1 MGYYSRLYNK
11 PSILIP
17 FWMNDGRINKTWRHT
32 QVGTRDTIIE
42 ISWFWCR
49 LVLVYPFHLN
59 ILIISLEKGINRV
72 VPPPMVNHHIQIKC
86 KIKWKRGQDDPCGR
100 VVMWDT
106 RGFEKIYDDNHQA
119 LLLRYILEGRL
130 QRENLQQALLLSD
143 EICKKR

>member
-1 MGYYSRLYNK
+1 MMADLEWHDFDQKRHFK
-11 PSILIP
+11 KSIVHPTL
-17 FWMNDGRINKTWRHT
+17 
-32 QVGTRDTIIE
+32 
-42 ISWFWCR
+42 
-49 LVLVYPFHLN
+49 
-59 ILIISLEKGINRV
+59 
-72 VPPPMVNHHIQIKC
+72 
-86 KIKWKRGQDDPCGR
+86 KWKRGQDDPCGR

>member
-1 MGYYSRLYNK
+1 MLLEINHLVDNQIHILCNIIYN
-11 PSILIP
+11 
-17 FWMNDGRINKTWRHT
+17 
-32 QVGTRDTIIE
+32 
-42 ISWFWCR
+42 
-49 LVLVYPFHLN
+49 
-59 ILIISLEKGINRV
+59 
-72 VPPPMVNHHIQIKC
+72 
-86 KIKWKRGQDDPCGR
+86 IKWKRGQDDPCGR

>member
-1 MGYYSRLYNK
+1 
-11 PSILIP
+11 
-17 FWMNDGRINKTWRHT
+17 MNDGRINKTWRHT
-32 QVGTRDTIIE
+32 QVDSRDTIIE

-49 LVLVYPFHLN
+49 LGPVYPFHLT
-59 ILIISLEKGINRV
+59 ILIILPGKRDKPFLV
-72 VPPPMVNHHIQIKC
+72 DNHIY
-86 KIKWKRGQDDPCGR
+86 IKWKRGQDDPCGR